1 MTQIAIVQAAPQP
14 APPGG
19 PPSSNSQTSFS
30 PHLENAVGSES
41 QAPYETSS
49 DESAQVD
56 PYPDETPGTTP
67 GSNVFSSNAPIENP
81 TSQIKNS
88 DPSWNLQAKG
98 SDIPDHLKQLGAK
111 LTTTDAK
118 ITPSLP
124 QSPAHHGDTSFKI
137 NIAFTDNQGNIIQPA
152 PLTENDGIIR
162 QLQQIIH
169 NSNET
174 GTVSIQGTVN
184 RFSGGMSGA
193 TPNGV
198 GSSQMHE
205 PHRIFEKTGLKTQTL
220 RQDALA
226 QYLDAKVNTR
236 EQGNNGSNTTNSE
249 QQNGT
254 NGQQFSAHLQPNASL
269 STEQTTGF
277 QQVSTLMQDVPG
289 SHAQNSGKS
298 IILSSGN
305 VVYEEDIMHQVVERF
320 QIFKQQSDTRLTL
333 KLHPAELG
341 ELQINL
347 TVKEG
352 SIKANVL
359 AQSQQIQEI
368 VERNLPKLR
377 NSLAE
382 QGFTIEEI
390 LVTTQS
396 DSITDF
402 NLFEQHLADRND
414 YTPAVRDVKEPN
426 SFNMVLEDAVEK
438 TTDWTTGVNIKV

>member
-1 MTQIAIVQAAPQP
+1 MTQIAIVQAAPRP
-14 APPGG
+14 TPPEG
-19 PPSSNSQTSFS
+19 PPSSNNQTSFS
-30 PHLENAVGSES
+30 PHLENAVRGES
-41 QAPYETSS
+41 QAPNNTSS
-49 DESAQVD
+49 DESTQID
-56 PYPDETPGTTP
+56 PYPDDTSDTTP

-81 TSQIKNS
+81 TSQIKNTDS
-88 DPSWNLQAKG
+88 NWNRQADGADTLK
-98 SDIPDHLKQLGAK
+98 HLKQLRTE

-124 QSPAHHGDTSFKI
+124 QSSAHRGDTPFKI
-137 NIAFTDNQGNIIQPA
+137 NIAFTDNQGNTIQPA
-152 PLTENDGIIR
+152 PLTENDGILR

-169 NSNET
+169 NSSET

-184 RFSGGMSGA
+184 GFSGGLAGDKSGRF
-193 TPNGV
+193 
-198 GSSQMHE
+198 SSQVRE
-205 PHRIFEKTGLKTQTL
+205 PHLIFEKTGQKTQTL

-236 EQGNNGSNTTNSE
+236 EQGNNSSNTTNSE
-249 QQNGT
+249 QQNGA
-254 NGQQFSAHLQPNASL
+254 NSQQFSTHLQPNASL
-269 STEQTTGF
+269 STEQTAGF
-277 QQVSTLMQDVPG
+277 QHVSTLLQDLPG

-320 QIFKQQSDTRLTL
+320 QIFKQQNDTRLTL

-341 ELQINL
+341 ALQIDL

-390 LVTTQS
+390 LVTSQT

-402 NLFEQHLADRND
+402 NLFEQHLADRNN
-414 YTPAVRDVKEPN
+414 YTPAVREVKEPN
-426 SFNMVLEDAVEK
+426 SFSMVLEDAVEETIGWK
-438 TTDWTTGVNIKV
+438 TGVNIKV

>member
-14 APPGG
+14 ATPGG
-19 PPSSNSQTSFS
+19 PPSSNNQTSFS
-30 PHLENAVGSES
+30 PHLENAAGGKS
-41 QAPYETSS
+41 QARNSTSS
-49 DESAQVD
+49 DESTQIN
-56 PYPDETPGTTP
+56 PYSDETPGTTP
-67 GSNVFSSNAPIENP
+67 GSNVFSSNTPVENS
-81 TSQIKNS
+81 TSQFKNS
-88 DPSWNLQAKG
+88 DPNWNQQAN
-98 SDIPDHLKQLGAK
+98 SAEVPDHLKQLR
-111 LTTTDAK
+111 TE
-118 ITPSLP
+118 IPIISSSLP
-124 QSPAHHGDTSFKI
+124 QSPAHRGDTPFKI
-137 NIAFTDNQGNIIQPA
+137 NIAFTDNQGNTIQPA
-152 PLTENDGIIR
+152 PLTENDGMLR
-162 QLQQIIH
+162 QLQQII
-169 NSNET
+169 NSSSET

-184 RFSGGMSGA
+184 GFSGGLAGDK
-193 TPNGV
+193 PGRF
-198 GSSQMHE
+198 SSQMHE
-205 PHRIFEKTGLKTQTL
+205 PHLLFEKTGHKTQTL

-236 EQGNNGSNTTNSE
+236 EQGNNSSNTTNNE

-254 NGQQFSAHLQPNASL
+254 NSQQFSSHLQPNASL
-269 STEQTTGF
+269 STEQTASF
-277 QQVSTLMQDVPG
+277 QQVSAILQDVPG

-305 VVYEEDIMHQVVERF
+305 VVYEEDIMHQVAERF

-341 ELQINL
+341 ELQIDL

-402 NLFEQHLADRND
+402 NLFEQHLADRNN
-414 YTPAVRDVKEPN
+414 YTPQVREVKDPD
-426 SFNMVLEDAVEK
+426 SFNMVLEDAVEEAIG
-438 TTDWTTGVNIKV
+438 WTTGVNIKV

>member
-14 APPGG
+14 ATPGG
-19 PPSSNSQTSFS
+19 PPSSNNQTSFS
-30 PHLENAVGSES
+30 PHLENAAGGKS
-41 QAPYETSS
+41 QARNSTSS
-49 DESAQVD
+49 DESTQIN
-56 PYPDETPGTTP
+56 PYSDETPGTTP
-67 GSNVFSSNAPIENP
+67 GSNVFSSNTPVENS
-81 TSQIKNS
+81 TSQFKNS
-88 DPSWNLQAKG
+88 DPNWNQQAN
-98 SDIPDHLKQLGAK
+98 SAEVPDHLKQLR
-111 LTTTDAK
+111 TE
-118 ITPSLP
+118 IPIISSSLP
-124 QSPAHHGDTSFKI
+124 QSPAHRGDTPFKI
-137 NIAFTDNQGNIIQPA
+137 NIAFTDNQGNTIQPA
-152 PLTENDGIIR
+152 PLTENDGMLR
-162 QLQQIIH
+162 QLQQII
-169 NSNET
+169 NSSSET

-184 RFSGGMSGA
+184 GFSGGLAGDKPGSF
-193 TPNGV
+193 
-198 GSSQMHE
+198 SSQMHE
-205 PHRIFEKTGLKTQTL
+205 PHLIFEKTGQKTQTL

-236 EQGNNGSNTTNSE
+236 EQGNNSSNTTNNE

-254 NGQQFSAHLQPNASL
+254 NSQQFSSHLQPNASL
-269 STEQTTGF
+269 STEQTASF
-277 QQVSTLMQDVPG
+277 QQVSAILQDVPG

-305 VVYEEDIMHQVVERF
+305 VVYEEDIMHQVAERF

-341 ELQINL
+341 ELQIDL

-402 NLFEQHLADRND
+402 NLFEQHLADRNN
-414 YTPAVRDVKEPN
+414 YTPQVREVKDPD
-426 SFNMVLEDAVEK
+426 SFNMVLEDAVEEAIG
-438 TTDWTTGVNIKV
+438 WTTGVNIKV